1 MFCFTYFPLVGSPGS
16 TVHGPSM
23 GSMVQVGSL
32 TYFVPDMAD
41 AVGVFEAAT
50 REYAQ
55 VDTWRNTSWV
65 KLTMTHP

>member
-1 MFCFTYFPLVGSPGS
+1 
-16 TVHGPSM
+16 
-23 GSMVQVGSL
+23 MVQVGSL

-65 KLTMTHP
+65 KPTMTHP

>member
-1 MFCFTYFPLVGSPGS
+1 
-16 TVHGPSM
+16 
-23 GSMVQVGSL
+23 MVQVGSL

-55 VDTWRNTSWV
+55 VDTGRNTSWTG
-65 KLTMTHP
+65 KTNHDPSKILGFK